1 MRLSRRPECVGP
13 EPLTQAELLALR
25 GVKGDPVASYQLK
38 DLLPPD
44 NLRGVTRAA
53 DRLAYAIRRQETILI
68 IGDYDADGATSCAVM
83 VEGLG
88 LLGASDVRYLI
99 PNRFNLGYGLSP
111 ELVDLAMAEHPGL
124 IVTVDQGIVS
134 IDGVQ
139 YAKSLGLDV
148 IVTDHHLPGEQ
159 LPIADAIV
167 NPNQRGC
174 SFESK
179 NLAGVGVAFYVLVAL
194 RQALAAS
201 GALPETGAR
210 LASLLDLVALGTVA
224 DLVILDNNNRR
235 LVQAGIR
242 QIRSGRARPG
252 IKALIDVAGLDGRV
266 LTSQQIAFN
275 IAPRLNAAGRLDDMS
290 LGVECLLAP
299 THSAEAQA
307 QRLDGLNKERRR
319 IEKEMTQQANQW
331 LPEVAAESIQGLFGV
346 SLFDPRWHEGVI
358 GILAARVRAQCS
370 RPVFIFTEVDGEL
383 LKGSGRSIEG
393 LHLRDLLVEM
403 DRDCQGLLQK
413 FGGHAMAAGVT
424 IQKRDF
430 ESFREKFNEFS
441 ALALQGRVLDET
453 VISDGLP
460 QTFDLVAV
468 AALVRDHPWGQ
479 GFPMPVFDEQLEV
492 LEQKLLAGGHLRL
505 KLLSPRFEEV
515 LEGIFF
521 NRDRVIESRMA
532 HFVFRLDV
540 NRFRGVDRSQLI
552 ISHCL

>member
-307 QRLDGLNKERRR
+307 QRLD
-319 IEKEMTQQANQW
+319 
-331 LPEVAAESIQGLFGV
+331 
-346 SLFDPRWHEGVI
+346 
-358 GILAARVRAQCS
+358 
-370 RPVFIFTEVDGEL
+370 
-383 LKGSGRSIEG
+383 
-393 LHLRDLLVEM
+393 
-403 DRDCQGLLQK
+403 
-413 FGGHAMAAGVT
+413 
-424 IQKRDF
+424 
-430 ESFREKFNEFS
+430 
-441 ALALQGRVLDET
+441 
-453 VISDGLP
+453 
-460 QTFDLVAV
+460 
-468 AALVRDHPWGQ
+468 
-479 GFPMPVFDEQLEV
+479 
-492 LEQKLLAGGHLRL
+492 
-505 KLLSPRFEEV
+505 
-515 LEGIFF
+515 
-521 NRDRVIESRMA
+521 
-532 HFVFRLDV
+532 FVK
-540 NRFRGVDRSQLI
+540 
-552 ISHCL
+552 